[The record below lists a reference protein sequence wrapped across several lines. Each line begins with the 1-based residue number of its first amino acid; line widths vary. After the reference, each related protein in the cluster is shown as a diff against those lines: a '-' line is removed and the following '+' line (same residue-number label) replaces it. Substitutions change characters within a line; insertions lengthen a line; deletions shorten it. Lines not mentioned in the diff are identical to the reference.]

1 MQRPRKAKIIIKKN
15 EKAGLT
21 LPDTKPTVRLKVRK
35 SAVDAKEEQG
45 GERRRRRGEEVGRSV
60 EQKRESR
67 NSSASV
73 LPSFLWQSI
82 IIIQWDSINES
93 RCITHHTTHTIDLT
107 WNIDPSIKPSKMITF
122 LEKNLSVSSW
132 FWGRDISL
140 NMKEKHNIREK
151 G

>member
-73 LPSFLWQSI
+73 LPSFL
-82 IIIQWDSINES
+82 
-93 RCITHHTTHTIDLT
+93 
-107 WNIDPSIKPSKMITF
+107 
-122 LEKNLSVSSW
+122 
-132 FWGRDISL
+132 
-140 NMKEKHNIREK
+140 
-151 G
+151 